1 MGKYGV
7 GISRHE
13 IEFMFTNARFNM
25 RQIEYIRELCRL
37 LGKYM
42 FVDRDILNARSK
54 NGIGLSYIKKA
65 VYYHIVTE
73 MQEETEKGKKDIYYY
88 QLGMGGK
95 YILDKNEDRYNNIR
109 FLAGREE
116 KSRILT
122 FNYFALDNNYDIDMR
137 YKQDGEGRYFFC
149 RNGIVCYYPD
159 AIRENKLIQ
168 ELRRLLSTE
177 ENILGADEIREKFN
191 FIPIDMKLIEIG
203 SKTKTTLL

>member
-1 MGKYGV
+1 MSKYSV

-25 RQIEYIRELCRL
+25 RQIEYIREICRL

-42 FVDRDILNARSK
+42 FIDRDILNARSK

-65 VYYHIVTE
+65 VYYHIITE
-73 MQEETEKGKKDIYYY
+73 LQEETEKGKKDIYYY

-95 YILDKNEDRYNNIR
+95 YILDKNEDRYNSLS

-122 FNYFALDNNYDIDMR
+122 FNYLALDKDYDIDMR
-137 YKQDGEGRYFFC
+137 YRQDGEGRFFFC
-149 RNGIVCYYPD
+149 KNAIVCYYPD
-159 AIRENKLIQ
+159 VIKENKLIHL
-168 ELRRLLSTE
+168 LRRMFATE
-177 ENILGADEIREKFN
+177 EHIAGADEIREKFN
-191 FIPIDMKLIEIG
+191 FIPIDKKLIEIG